1 MRGWIKLERA
11 ITNHWLWGDE
21 PYTKAQAWLDLLLH
35 ANHKPV
41 EILIKGKVVKLERG
55 DQARSEVTLSERW
68 KWSRGKVRRF
78 LKLLKTE
85 QMIEQQTVQHTS
97 VISICNYSKYQDGDN
112 GDGTAGDTP
121 SGTGGGTPG
130 GTQRKNDK
138 NEKKGKKGASS
149 QASRAITFDAWLE
162 KIRESGE
169 KPIPDDHAVIRY
181 AQDAGIPHEFLAV
194 GWEHFKERYSGDS
207 KKYIDW
213 RKVFHNA
220 VRENWFKIWWH
231 DGEGYRL
238 TTVGQQG
245 MNALRNKQ
253 RETA

>member
-11 ITNHWLWGDE
+11 ITNHWLWGGE

-97 VISICNYSKYQDGDN
+97 VISICNYSKYQDSDK

-138 NEKKGKKGASS
+138 NDKKGKKGASS

-162 KIRESGE
+162 KIRDSGE
-169 KPIPDDHAVIRY
+169 KPIPDDHAVIRF
-181 AQDAGIPHEFLAV
+181 ARDAGIPHEYLAV
-194 GWEHFKERYSGDS
+194 CWEHFKGRYTGDP
-207 KKYIDW
+207 KKYIAW
-213 RKVFHNA
+213 RQVFGNA
-220 VRENWFKIWWH
+220 VRENWFKIWWY
-231 DGEGYRL
+231 DGETYQL